1 MGILCSGSAIINI
14 VQNNWSGALW
24 AITCFVWVSA
34 YRVSELTNKDTE
46 KILRSNISALIKT
59 NDDLV
64 DKYSK
69 YRDKY
74 WDKLNENYILAQE
87 NYKLTQKLLELTNDE
102 EVLRASKDD
111 THS

>member
-1 MGILCSGSAIINI
+1 MGILCLGSTVISI
-14 VQNNWSGALW
+14 VGNNWSSALW
-24 AITCFVWVSA
+24 AITCFVWVA
-34 YRVSELTNKDTE
+34 GCRISELTSKDIE
-46 KILRSNISALIKT
+46 EALRDNISELIKT
-59 NDDLV
+59 NDDFV

-102 EVLRASKDD
+102 EVLRTSEND